1 MRETLLWIG
10 MACMLGG
17 VATFT
22 AMRQRARREGWPL
35 FNITITVSTIAA
47 LAYLAMALGGGIVQV
62 GGHSVYL
69 ARYADWLCTTPLLLL
84 NLVLLA
90 IPEREGRAAVLPLLL
105 GADVVMI
112 LTGAAA
118 SLTTSGLRFAI
129 FAIGAACYAVV
140 LWALAGRVYREARRR
155 DAQLT
160 HIYKRTATITL
171 VLWSAYPLVWLL
183 GAEGTGLLGATAEL
197 GIYMVLDVCAK
208 VGYGFSLLGNRLFL
222 AGRRQVFDDAIRQ
235 SRARA

>member
-1 MRETLLWIG
+1 M
-10 MACMLGG
+10 
-17 VATFT
+17 
-22 AMRQRARREGWPL
+22 Q
-35 FNITITVSTIAA
+35 
-47 LAYLAMALGGGIVQV
+47 Q
-62 GGHSVYL
+62 
-69 ARYADWLCTTPLLLL
+69 
-84 NLVLLA
+84 
-90 IPEREGRAAVLPLLL
+90 
-105 GADVVMI
+105 
-112 LTGAAA
+112 
-118 SLTTSGLRFAI
+118 SLTD
-129 FAIGAACYAVV
+129 
-140 LWALAGRVYREARRR
+140 AGKARLRR

-197 GIYMVLDVCAK
+197 ALYMVLDVSAK